1 MTDINEAYRVQF
13 FNSTEQYPSL
23 LYSNKITDNKFNKM
37 FEKKFDELLEKK
49 FDELFEKK
57 FDELIE
63 KKFDELIENKMK
75 HKESYLT
82 YIFTPFQFM
91 SNILSNFYTS
101 NKKTE
106 PEEIKSDE
114 IKSDEIKSDDKE
126 ICLCGYKDMNIN
138 DKVPIKYD
146 RQPKNKQMNMQVDN
160 DEYSGSVYMSKD
172 REEASKKF
180 MEFMRNRDIIL
191 EQVYKEM

>member
-1 MTDINEAYRVQF
+1 
-13 FNSTEQYPSL
+13 
-23 LYSNKITDNKFNKM
+23 
-37 FEKKFDELLEKK
+37 
-49 FDELFEKK
+49 
-57 FDELIE
+57 
-63 KKFDELIENKMK
+63 
-75 HKESYLT
+75 
-82 YIFTPFQFM
+82 
-91 SNILSNFYTS
+91 
-101 NKKTE
+101 
-106 PEEIKSDE
+106 
-114 IKSDEIKSDDKE
+114 
-126 ICLCGYKDMNIN
+126 MNIN